1 MSRRVLI
8 ATEKPFAK
16 VARDQIAEILKQAGY
31 EVALLEG
38 YTDKAQLLEAVAD
51 VDAMIVRSDKVDE
64 TVISAAKKLS
74 LVVRAGAGYDN
85 VDCGAAR
92 AKGVDVMNTPGQNAN
107 AVAELVFGMMV
118 YMARNKFN
126 GKPGTELR
134 GKSLGIHAFG
144 AVGKAVAEIARGFGM
159 KLRAYDPYV
168 DGTAIQAA
176 GIEPVSAVEDLYR
189 LSDYVTLHMPA
200 TKETRGSIG
209 YKLLTS
215 MPKKGTLVNTARK
228 EVINEAELLRA
239 FEDRADLRYATDIE
253 PEASTSAVLKEKF
266 ADRVY
271 MTPKKMGAQTEEA
284 NVNAG
289 LAAARQIVGYFEHSE
304 KKFIV
309 NP

>member
-8 ATEKPFAK
+8 ATDKPFAK
-16 VARDQIAEILKQAGY
+16 VARDQIADILKAAGY

-38 YTDKAQLLEAVAD
+38 YTEKAQLLAAVSD
-51 VDAMIVRSDKVDE
+51 VDAMIIRSDKIDRE
-64 TVISAAKKLS
+64 VIDAAKRLS

-85 VDCGAAR
+85 IDGAAAR
-92 AKGVDVMNTPGQNAN
+92 AKNVDAMNTPGQNAN

-134 GKSLGIHAFG
+134 GKSLGIHAYG
-144 AVGKAVAEIARGFGM
+144 AVGRAVAEIARGFGM
-159 KLRAYDPYV
+159 TVRAFDPYV
-168 DGTAIQAA
+168 DGATIRAG
-176 GIEPVSAVEDLYR
+176 GIEPVATVEELYR
-189 LSDYVTLHMPA
+189 RSDYVTLHMPA
-200 TKETRGSIG
+200 TKETKGSIG
-209 YKLLTS
+209 QKLLTL
-215 MPKKGTLVNTARK
+215 MPKRGTLLNTARK
-228 EVINEAELLRA
+228 EVINEAELLKA
-239 FEDRADLRYATDIE
+239 LEERADLRYATDIE
-253 PEASTSAVLKEKF
+253 PEAATVAVIKEKF

-289 LAAARQIVGYFEHSE
+289 LAAARQIVGYFERNE

>member
-168 DGTAIQAA
+168 DGAVIRAA
-176 GIEPVSAVEDLYR
+176 GIEPVSTVEDLYR

-209 YKLLTS
+209 YKLLTL